1 MTLKNEDRSGILEN
15 EFQSPFQSNL
25 WIKTD
30 NNTDNKGKHKMNVTK
45 VMTMLAAG
53 SLAIAA
59 QGLTLSVKDVKI
71 AQRYPWNGL
80 VDIDY
85 TVVCDEPVT
94 NIWVYPVGYDADFN
108 VSVAP
113 RTLEGD
119 GANGA
124 PVTVGAEGEKTFRM
138 TWNMAADM
146 PANYNRAKFSMKMYA
161 YAGAAPYMV
170 IDLSPGPEA
179 TKYDVTYLTEIPNGE
194 WDDEYKTSKLV
205 LKLVAPGTFMMG
217 TPVDEPGHGWA
228 NANFEIL
235 HKVTLT
241 QPFYMG
247 VFELT
252 QKQYQLVM
260 GSNPANYK
268 GDMRPVEK
276 VSYNNLR
283 GSDLGAKWPSGKQVD
298 AASFFGRLRTKTGIT
313 FDLPTEAQWEYTCRA
328 GTGTA
333 LNSGKELTEAN
344 LNEVARW
351 NNNQNDG
358 KGGYSSYH
366 TVVGKYLP
374 NAWGFYDMHGN
385 VSEWCRDWWQNS
397 LSETAI
403 DPKGAE
409 SDGCRVVRGG
419 CYNSLWYRNNNSN
432 SGSYGWEVLRSGARN
447 WSYRYNSGSTPDL
460 STSYVG
466 FRVAAYPAE

>member
-1 MTLKNEDRSGILEN
+1 MNM
-15 EFQSPFQSNL
+15 
-25 WIKTD
+25 
-30 NNTDNKGKHKMNVTK
+30 KMMMV
-45 VMTMLAAG
+45 LAAG
-53 SLAIAA
+53 SLAIGA
-59 QGLTLSVKDVKI
+59 QALTLSVKDVKI

-85 TVVCDEPVT
+85 TVVCDEPAT

-119 GANGA
+119 GVNGA
-124 PVTVGAEGEKTFRM
+124 PVTVGAEGQKTFRM
-138 TWNMAADM
+138 TWNMGADM
-146 PANYNRAKFSMKMYA
+146 PANYNRAKFSMKIHA

-179 TKYDVTYLTEIPNGE
+179 KKYDVTYMTEIPNGE

-217 TPVDEPGHGWA
+217 SPVDELGH
-228 NANFEIL
+228 NYNSSYNNEPL

-260 GSNPANYK
+260 GSNPSSYM
-268 GDMRPVEK
+268 GDNRPVER
-276 VSYNNLR
+276 VSYNMLR
-283 GSDLGAKWPSGKQVD
+283 GSDLGAKWPEGKQVD
-298 AASFFGRLRTKTGIT
+298 ATSFFGKLRTCTGIT

-328 GTGTA
+328 GTGSA
-333 LNSGKELTEAN
+333 LNSGKNLTGTETCAN
-344 LNEVARW
+344 VAEVARYGK
-351 NNNQNDG
+351 NTGDG
-358 KGGYSSYH
+358 MGGYSQH
-366 TVVGKYLP
+366 TVVGKYKP

-385 VSEWCRDWWQNS
+385 VAEWCRDWWQSNIT
-397 LSETAI
+397 EFTI
-403 DPKGAE
+403 DPKGAY
-409 SDGCRVVRGG
+409 SGSYRVVRGG
-419 CYNSLWYRNNNSN
+419 AWYYGNGYAGYAACCRSAYRSYYWRDDNNYSSFNSN
-432 SGSYGWEVLRSGARN
+432 PGNNTLRVL
-447 WSYRYNSGSTPDL
+447 
-460 STSYVG
+460 G
-466 FRVAAYPAE
+466 FRVACFPAE

>member
-1 MTLKNEDRSGILEN
+1 MNMK
-15 EFQSPFQSNL
+15 
-25 WIKTD
+25 
-30 NNTDNKGKHKMNVTK
+30 KM
-45 VMTMLAAG
+45 MMALAAG
-53 SLAIAA
+53 SLAITA
-59 QGLTLSVKDVKI
+59 QALTLSVKDVKI

-85 TVVCDEPVT
+85 TVVCDEPAT

-119 GANGA
+119 GANGQ

-179 TKYDVTYLTEIPNGE
+179 EKYDVSYLTEIPNGE
-194 WDDEYKTSKLV
+194 WDDEYKSSKLV
-205 LKLVAPGTFMMG
+205 LKLVCPGTFMMG
-217 TPVDEPGHGWA
+217 SPVDELGHEWLN
-228 NANFEIL
+228 NADETV

-260 GSNPANYK
+260 GSNPAFYK
-268 GDMRPVEK
+268 GDMRPVEQ
-276 VSYNNLR
+276 VSYNNIR

-298 AASFFGRLRTKTGIT
+298 ATSFFGKLRMRTGIT
-313 FDLPTEAQWEYTCRA
+313 FDLPTESQWEYACRA

-333 LNSGKELTEAN
+333 LNSGKDLTGTETCAN
-344 LNEVARW
+344 MAEVGRYGK
-351 NNNQNDG
+351 NRSDG
-358 KGGYSSYH
+358 KGGYTDAH
-366 TVVGKYLP
+366 TVVGKYKP

-385 VSEWCRDWWQNS
+385 IKELCRDWHGMYYGS
-397 LSETAI
+397 FAVT
-403 DPKGAE
+403 DPKGPE
-409 SDGCRVVRGG
+409 SGGYRMARGG
-419 CYNSLWYRNNNSN
+419 SWNNS
-432 SGSYGWEVLRSGARN
+432 SDHGYAAACRSG
-447 WSYRYNSGSTPDL
+447 YRGMVPGPNDTIR
-460 STSYVG
+460 YVG

>member
-1 MTLKNEDRSGILEN
+1 MQLK
-15 EFQSPFQSNL
+15 
-25 WIKTD
+25 
-30 NNTDNKGKHKMNVTK
+30 KM
-45 VMTMLAAG
+45 MMALAAG

-85 TVVCDEPVT
+85 TVVCDEPAT

-113 RTLEGD
+113 LTLEGD
-119 GANGA
+119 GANGQ
-124 PVTVGAEGEKTFRM
+124 PVSVGAEGEKTFRM

-146 PANYNRAKFSMKMYA
+146 PANYNRAKFSMKMHA

-179 TKYDVTYLTEIPNGE
+179 EKYDVTYLTEIPNGE
-194 WDDEYKTSKLV
+194 WDDEYKTTKLV
-205 LKLVAPGTFMMG
+205 LKLVCPGTFMMG
-217 TPVDEPGHGWA
+217 SPVDEPGHSWV
-228 NANFEIL
+228 NANYEIQ

-260 GSNPANYK
+260 GSNPVTSSYYV
-268 GDMRPVEK
+268 GDYRPACVI
-276 VSYNNLR
+276 SYDMVR

-298 AASFFGRLRTKTGIT
+298 ATSFFGKLRTKTGIT

-344 LNEVARW
+344 LNEVAR
-351 NNNQNDG
+351 NYTNRNDG
-358 KGGYSSYH
+358 KGGYSDYY

-385 VSEWCRDWWQNS
+385 VAEWCRDWWQNS

-403 DPKGAE
+403 DPKGPE
-409 SDGCRVVRGG
+409 SGSYRVVRGG
-419 CYNSLWYRNNNSN
+419 SYGNYWFQNNNSN
-432 SGSYGWEVLRSGARN
+432 YGNNSNYPCRSGARN
-447 WSYRYNSGSTPDL
+447 FTMYHSRSGGGITTASYTST
-460 STSYVG
+460 YIG